1 VQRRQNVKALQES
14 FQTPGQPRPQLAAAR
29 SALYRE
35 AKSKMDYHREKLKKK
50 KLQEIRDV
58 YFEKISRI
66 EIDRQLDGA
75 IGGLELCG
83 GKPIQFELRGCH
95 SQPSTTLSRSF
106 SRKNPH
112 SDGCRLP

>member
-1 VQRRQNVKALQES
+1 
-14 FQTPGQPRPQLAAAR
+14 
-29 SALYRE
+29 
-35 AKSKMDYHREKLKKK
+35 MDYHREKLKKK

-95 SQPSTTLSRSF
+95 NQPSTTLSRSF